1 MEGAAQSLLS
11 NAGQLLASEYRQL
24 RGVGG
29 DVSELRDDLAAMNAL
44 LLMQSEA
51 KDGVVDPFIKE
62 IMKQVRELAYDAE
75 DRIDLYRL
83 RIKGRPGDGVFARLK
98 HLLQTLSSRRGLAG
112 DIRALRARAISI
124 SERHARYGVNREALG
139 WSPASSAAP
148 MLTASA
154 RAQLLGRAN
163 DDAGHRQ
170 VVGMEDQVD
179 DLVKR
184 LKASAGADQRRRK
197 VFSIVGFGGVGKTTL
212 AMEVCRQLEA
222 DFPYQAFVSVSQAFE
237 PTRDLKGLLKRM
249 LEQIVMPKEK
259 GIVEAASLDGTD
271 SMEVHQLAKKL
282 EEGLKDKRYTSCIYT
297 TSFKSPGQTDK
308 WHTICKS
315 IGSQM
320 ESNPT
325 LEGMRHIV
333 TLSFNH
339 LPHELKGCMMYFS
352 IFPEDY
358 AIKKGRLLNRWI
370 AEGLVSKQR
379 GLTMIEAAES
389 YLDELLSRNM
399 IEEDR
404 SDLLETNVRSYR
416 VHDMLLEVMM
426 SRSLEANFVSL
437 QGGPYDE
444 LSYDRIRRLSIHG
457 SVKGPYSPSKR
468 KSAGHRG
475 MEEVNM
481 QHVRSLSI
489 FHSKGHKFLDQLGKF
504 TLLRVLDLED
514 CAGVTN
520 KHVRYACRLHLLKY
534 LSFKSTNISVMP
546 PQIDNLK
553 HLQILDVENTLLDDL
568 PKTVTKLERLEC
580 LWISKKDGR
589 SNWALPRGI
598 SKVKALRGLTDVCL
612 GDDAE
617 VAQEV
622 GELEQLQNLSLTIQ
636 TNRTDVLQQL
646 ALSLSKRYSLQY
658 LVMERRKQDDGI
670 SEQKVLNFL
679 HDLPAP
685 PPLLRV
691 FSIYGE
697 IDGLP
702 SWVGSLAC
710 LTDFTI
716 VSRSLDVDQLFSV
729 MHQLPNL
736 KTLDVELDEN
746 SNDEVAARTSQ
757 KFAVLSHFKFSS
769 PLPNAICFEEGSME
783 MLEQLVLGI
792 RSYELET
799 TTSLTGMKHLSNLK
813 KVTIEGHKD
822 SPAMNHVLGQLKAWN
837 DGLPKPLQIAVK
849 PW

>member
-1 MEGAAQSLLS
+1 MEGSSAAQNLLS
-11 NAGQLLASEYRQL
+11 NVGQLLAAEYQQL
-24 RGVGG
+24 SGVGG
-29 DVSELRDDLAAMNAL
+29 EVAELRDDLAAMNAL

-83 RIKGRPGDGVFARLK
+83 RIKCRPGDGVFARMK
-98 HLLQTLSSRRGLAG
+98 HLLVTLFPRRGLAG
-112 DIRALRARAISI
+112 DIRALRARANAI
-124 SERHARYGVNREALG
+124 SERHARYGINREALG

-154 RAQLLGRAN
+154 PAQLLGRAN
-163 DDAGHRQ
+163 DDAGHHQ
-170 VVGMEDQVD
+170 VIGMEDQID
-179 DLVKR
+179 TLFKR
-184 LKASAGADQRRRK
+184 LKTPPGAERHLN

-212 AMEVCRQLEA
+212 AKEVCRLLEA
-222 DFPYQAFVSVSQAFE
+222 DFPYQAFVSVSQAFD
-237 PTRDLKGLLKRM
+237 PSRDLNGLLKRL
-249 LEQIVMPKEK
+249 LEQIAKPKEK
-259 GIVEAASLDGTD
+259 GIVEEASLEGTE

-282 EEGLKDKRYTSCIYT
+282 EEELKDKSVLA
-297 TSFKSPGQTDK
+297 SFKSPGQTDK
-308 WHTICKS
+308 WETICKS

-325 LEGMRHIV
+325 LEGMRNIV
-333 TLSFNH
+333 MLSFNH

-358 AIKKGRLLNRWI
+358 AIKKGRLLERWI
-370 AEGLVSKQR
+370 AEGLVSKKR
-379 GLTMIEAAES
+379 GLTMREVAES

-404 SDLLETNVRSYR
+404 TNLLESVVRSYR
-416 VHDMLLEVMM
+416 VHDMLLEVMV
-426 SRSLEANFVSL
+426 SRSLDANFVSL

-444 LSYDRIRRLSIHG
+444 MSYDRIRRLSIHG
-457 SVKGPYSPSKR
+457 SVNGPYSPSKR

-475 MEEVNM
+475 TKEVNM
-481 QHVRSLSI
+481 QHVRSLTM

-534 LSFKSTNISVMP
+534 LSFRRTNISVMP
-546 PQIDNLK
+546 PQIENLK
-553 HLQILDVENTLLDDL
+553 HLQILDVGETLIDDL

-580 LWISKKDGR
+580 LWISKKDGM

-598 SKVKALRGLTDVCL
+598 SKVKALRALSNVCL

-617 VAQEV
+617 VAQEL
-622 GELEQLQNLSLTIQ
+622 GELEQLQNLCLFIQ

-658 LVMERRKQDDGI
+658 LYMVRSEKDDAI
-670 SEQKVLNFL
+670 SKFKALNFL
-679 HDLPAP
+679 HNLPAP
-685 PPLLRV
+685 PRLLR
-691 FSIYGE
+691 SIQIIGG

-702 SWVGSLAC
+702 SWVGSLLY
-710 LTDFTI
+710 LTNFGILST
-716 VSRSLDVDQLFSV
+716 SLDVDQLFSV
-729 MHQLPNL
+729 MYQLPNL
-736 KTLDVELDEN
+736 KILDVWLDEN

-757 KFAVLSHFKFSS
+757 KFPVLSHFKFSS
-769 PLPNAICFEEGSME
+769 PLPNVIRFEEGSME
-783 MLEQLVLGI
+783 MLEQLELGI
-792 RSYELET
+792 GSYELET
-799 TTSLTGMKHLSNLK
+799 TTSLTGMEHLSNLK
-813 KVTIEGHKD
+813 MVTIMGHKD

-837 DGLPKPLQIAVK
+837 DGLSKPLQIVVK